1 MNTKIQI
8 PDGEIDLVEIIKK
21 LWKEKILIIGLSLL
35 FAALAYWIATLI
47 PKKFEASVKINRV
60 SSISFESFKSYTASN
75 NVNNVNNVN
84 VEFFDDFSEQLSS
97 VTNFSDFIKNHSQT
111 NNFTNYLKKN
121 KISLEQYLTNNFSKK
136 EINLRLKN
144 QNQQVSEYIFI
155 YPKEIVGHQILNE
168 YVNYTAIQSY
178 ISFIDQI
185 IIIINSK
192 ILKHEQALKIAT
204 SINLEETIP
213 TSILKGNTGSI
224 LNEPGALYY
233 KGAKVLRGEIYNLK
247 QDLDNFTKMNVY
259 NQIPNQKT
267 INKKNISLLQQFNFN
282 WDPILQQAIEP
293 EKHISPKKSIFV
305 LAGLFLGFFISLLVI
320 FFRSQVLK

>member
-47 PKKFEASVKINRV
+47 PKKFEASVKTNRV
-60 SSISFESFKSYTASN
+60 SSISFEPFKSYTAS
-75 NVNNVNNVN
+75 NNVN

-185 IIIINSK
+185 IIIINSR

-204 SINLEETIP
+204 SINLEETIL
-213 TSILKGNTGSI
+213 TSILKGNSGSM
-224 LNEPGALYY
+224 LNEPGAPYY
-233 KGAKVLRGEIYNLK
+233 KGAKVLRAEIYNLK

-305 LAGLFLGFFISLLVI
+305 LVGLFLGFFISLLVI
-320 FFRSQVLK
+320 FFRSQVPK